1 LRWEARCSPPPR
13 RPPATAAVATEEE
26 SGGAS
31 ENFHNIVR
39 GFANI
44 LTGFLEVPR
53 GMVYRNSQMP
63 LWGLVSGAVEGVGLT
78 AIRAV
83 SGVTDIIFLGFDY
96 GNWFNDSTFREYVW
110 KSDWLPREL

>member
-13 RPPATAAVATEEE
+13 RPP
-26 SGGAS
+26 GGAS